1 MTLRSRAF
9 WLLAAAI
16 AAAVIS
22 GVAVQWVFTSVRDNQ
37 LRTIGELYPASDNV
51 GELLVATSD
60 MESGVD
66 GYVLTGETSFLTPY
80 VLGRTRAASAQA
92 ELRQQLTL
100 GAPDLVP
107 LLDRIDANIARWL
120 EVAAEPQIALVR
132 SGNREAAQQAIAQS
146 AGRRAYTSLRS
157 DLAVLNE
164 QLDERVAGGAAE
176 IARVSRWLLWA
187 MIATA
192 VATVAVLGAA
202 TWAMNAWVLQPLG
215 DLRRQMRG
223 LTQAGDRTTP
233 LVPSGPPEVAGMGR
247 DAEDLRRSLVSATDI
262 SIAAVEGLAQEGPLV
277 SSLQHYLEGPTAVE
291 IDGYAVASASLSAEG
306 AVTGDWWTM
315 VTDGPVPTAVVAD
328 VSGHGVPAAR
338 VAVQMKGFIRLALS
352 DNRGAADVFADISRL
367 LTDEPATFAS
377 CVTVALEGDQVRYCN
392 AGHLAPVVL
401 RADDG
406 SVSEL
411 APTGP
416 IISAIPGQWTEARQ
430 PLRAGDVTV
439 LYTDGL
445 VEARNEAGQDVETTM
460 LIEWIRQLHRS
471 SGSMSPQ
478 RSAQHIADGLLDCA
492 RNFATD
498 VRRDDVTVVVILRVA
513 PAADPT
519 GASTGGARVV
529 AG

>member
-9 WLLAAAI
+9 WLLAAAVT
-16 AAAVIS
+16 AALIS

-80 VLGRTRAASAQA
+80 VLGRTRAATAEA
-92 ELRQQLTL
+92 ELRQQLSQ

-107 LLDRIDANIARWL
+107 LLDRIQANLARWL
-120 EVAAEPQIALVR
+120 ETAAEPQVSLVR
-132 SGNREAAQQAIAQS
+132 SGDRESAQQAISQS

-192 VATVAVLGAA
+192 LATVVVLAAA
-202 TWAMNAWVLQPLG
+202 TWAMNSWVLQPLG

-233 LVPSGPPEVAGMGR
+233 LVPGGPPEVAALGR
-247 DAEDLRRSLVSATDI
+247 DAEDLRRSLVSATDT

-277 SSLQHYLEGPTAVE
+277 TSLQRYLEGPQVVE
-291 IDGYAVASASLSAEG
+291 LDGYAVASASLSAEG
-306 AVTGDWWTM
+306 TVTGDWWTM
-315 VTDGPVPTAVVAD
+315 VTDGPVPHAVVAD

-338 VAVQMKGFIRLALS
+338 VAVQMKAFIRLALS
-352 DNRGAADVFADISRL
+352 RDDDAAEAFTEISRL
-367 LTDEPATFAS
+367 LAEEPSTFAS
-377 CVTVALEGDQVRYCN
+377 CVTVTLETDGVRYLN
-392 AGHLAPVVL
+392 AGHLAPLLL
-401 RADDG
+401 RSADA
-406 SVSEL
+406 SVTPL
-411 APTGP
+411 PPTGP
-416 IISAIPGQWTEARQ
+416 IISAIPGRWSVAHA
-430 PLRAGDVTV
+430 PMGAGDLLV

-445 VEARNEAGQDVETTM
+445 VEGRNSEGDDVSESA
-460 LIEWIRQLHRS
+460 LQEWLQQLRVS
-471 SGSMSPQ
+471 SGTLSPA
-478 RSAQHIADGLLDCA
+478 RAAKHIAGGLLDRA

-498 VRRDDVTVVVILRVA
+498 LRRDDVTVVVIVRT
-513 PAADPT
+513 PSP
-519 GASTGGARVV
+519 
-529 AG
+529 